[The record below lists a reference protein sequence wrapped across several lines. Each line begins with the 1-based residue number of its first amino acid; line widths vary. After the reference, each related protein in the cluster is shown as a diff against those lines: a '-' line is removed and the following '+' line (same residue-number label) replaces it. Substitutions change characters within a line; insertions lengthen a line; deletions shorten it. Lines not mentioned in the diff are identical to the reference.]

1 MTKLQ
6 NYLRLTSINQNS
18 ATAFTAAELKDLFT
32 VQTRT
37 NGCLTRKLFADGLS
51 VRSLTWSLADDL
63 LECEC
68 LQEQVRKYNLDEDSK
83 VPSEASDDDEDL
95 PDLRD
100 LSAKKDTDVGNDS
113 GSVSDEEEEPAFVA
127 ASQYEGKPVSLT

>member
-1 MTKLQ
+1 
-6 NYLRLTSINQNS
+6 
-18 ATAFTAAELKDLFT
+18 LKDLFT

-37 NGCLTRKLFADGLS
+37 NGCLTRKLSADGLS
-51 VRSLTWSLADDL
+51 VRSLTWTLADDL

-83 VPSEASDDDEDL
+83 VSSEPSDDDEDL
-95 PDLRD
+95 PDLKD
-100 LSAKKDTDVGNDS
+100 LGAKKDTDVGNDS

-127 ASQYEGKPVSLT
+127 ASQYESKPVSLT